1 MSRLGLPSAEDGRQ
15 EPRIPSQRP
24 QCMLLQKRTLPFYAG
39 TRIVLLV
46 YSCFPP
52 HYFFLFNSLCFSMAA
67 ANSLA
72 KSAVLTWIIQVSS
85 PSPFSFDVVILTYFL
100 SALYD
105 MSGRTARFS
114 AMCPRGSAR
123 RSSRTALVS
132 LCFSSRRAPTPCVD
146 HGL

>member
-1 MSRLGLPSAEDGRQ
+1 MSRLGLRSRRKTRNLKSLRNARNACC
-15 EPRIPSQRP
+15 S
-24 QCMLLQKRTLPFYAG
+24 KKTTLPFYVG

-67 ANSLA
+67 ANSFA
-72 KSAVLTWIIQVSS
+72 RSAVLTWIIQVSS

-114 AMCPRGSAR
+114 AM
-123 RSSRTALVS
+123 
-132 LCFSSRRAPTPCVD
+132 
-146 HGL
+146 